1 MSGFQSPDVV
11 IGASLGGAR
20 EVRCRPRTDKQN
32 EYRCDWHEHGRI
44 SAAPMTARN
53 VSRGTLGTQGGP
65 YLKGILAHC
74 RRPLRISVLEG
85 NNNRIKVFKR
95 MAYGYRDEAYFFLKI
110 RAAFPEDLR

>member
-1 MSGFQSPDVV
+1 MV